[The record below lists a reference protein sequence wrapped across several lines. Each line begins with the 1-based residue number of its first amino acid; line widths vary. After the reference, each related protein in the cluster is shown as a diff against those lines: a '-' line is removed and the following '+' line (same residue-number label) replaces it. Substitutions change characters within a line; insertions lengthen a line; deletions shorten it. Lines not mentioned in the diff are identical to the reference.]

1 MSANTRS
8 QPAAEPATAPVQ
20 PSRYWED
27 VAVGETTRSR
37 ELTVDGVDMVA
48 FATKYD
54 PQFFH
59 ADAEAAK
66 DSLFGGLI
74 ASGIYTAALWR
85 ILDHEANGDIAF
97 VCGVQW
103 DDVRWRKAVRAGDRL
118 VASSECL
125 SKRPSASR
133 PGVGLA
139 VLRHALTNQDGDT
152 VFSFD
157 STDLIYRRPDGA

>member
-1 MSANTRS
+1 MSASPEPQR
-8 QPAAEPATAPVQ
+8 PGDGAASAM

-27 VAVGETTRSR
+27 LEVGETTRSR
-37 ELTVDGVDMVA
+37 AMTVDGEDMVS

-66 DSLFGGLI
+66 ASLFGGLI

-85 ILDHEANGDIAF
+85 VLDHEENGDIAW

-103 DDVRWRKAVRAGDRL
+103 DAVRWKRAVRAGDRIY
-118 VASSECL
+118 VTSVCV
-125 SKRPSASR
+125 SKRPSKSR

-139 VLRHALTNQDGDT
+139 VMHHEMVNQDGDV
-152 VFSFD
+152 VFEFD
-157 STDLIYRRPDGA
+157 STDLVYRRPER